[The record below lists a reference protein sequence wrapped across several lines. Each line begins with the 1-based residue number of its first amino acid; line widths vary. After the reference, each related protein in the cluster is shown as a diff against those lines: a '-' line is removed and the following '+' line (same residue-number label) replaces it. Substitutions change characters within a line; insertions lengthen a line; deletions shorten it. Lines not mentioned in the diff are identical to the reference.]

1 MNATPP
7 EVKITYTSHRYW
19 RVVFPL
25 FIVGLIIEYA
35 YLFFFAWPAEDNLAR
50 NARQAGPAVVKS
62 INTMM
67 NQARTVVANATKSIP
82 TR

>member
-50 NARQAGPAVVKS
+50 NARQAGPNVAAS
-62 INTMM
+62 IKNIM
-67 NQARTVVANATKSIP
+67 QKATNSIATINRQRP
-82 TR
+82 